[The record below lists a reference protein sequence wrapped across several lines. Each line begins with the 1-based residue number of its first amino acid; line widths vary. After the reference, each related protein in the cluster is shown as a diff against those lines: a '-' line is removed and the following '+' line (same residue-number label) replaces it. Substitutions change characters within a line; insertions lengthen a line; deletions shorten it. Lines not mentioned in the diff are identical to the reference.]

1 MRKSSTP
8 APKSIP
14 APARRNNPAPGTPV
28 APDAMEKPDSV
39 EMFLAHLA
47 MEKNYSSATVQAYDT
62 DVMQFEAVLQERGLS
77 LAKPADITKDHVR
90 SHLVWL
96 HRQRTAKTSVAR
108 KLSALRAFFRF
119 CARMRLVTVIPTEG
133 VSNPK
138 AEKRHPAFLNV
149 DQVFSLLDENKP
161 VRQRAKKVAQTG
173 KDTPKESGA
182 GCAPSQPIPSASMP
196 KGGWRHVRDLC
207 LAELLY
213 GSGLRISEA
222 LGLDVGHIVLE
233 SATVRVMGKGRK
245 ERLCPLT
252 ESSKELLARWLG
264 LRGQVAEAGERAL
277 FVGARGKRLNRRD
290 AQRIVDALC
299 RAAGLVETVSPHA
312 LRHSFATHLLEAGA
326 DLRTVQEL
334 MGHSRLSTTQR
345 YTHVSLA
352 HLMEVYDK
360 AHPKS
365 GVEGAETKV
374 TPKSS

>member
-1 MRKSSTP
+1 MRKASTQ
-8 APKSIP
+8 ANKNRP
-14 APARRNNPAPGTPV
+14 APASRNSPAPESPV
-28 APDAMEKPDSV
+28 VMEKPDSV

-47 MEKNYSSATVQAYDT
+47 MEKNYASATVQAYDT
-62 DVMQFEAVLQERGLS
+62 DVMQFEAVLQEKGLS
-77 LAKPADITKDHVR
+77 LARPADITKEHVR

-108 KLSALRAFFRF
+108 KLSSLRAFFRF

-149 DQVFSLLDENKP
+149 DQAFSMLDENKP
-161 VRQRAKKVAQTG
+161 VRQRSKEATQTG
-173 KDTPKESGA
+173 KGTAKA
-182 GCAPSQPIPSASMP
+182 GRAGSDPVQPMP
-196 KGGWRHVRDLC
+196 LAAMPQDGWRHVRDLC

-222 LGLDVGHIVLE
+222 LALDVGHIVME

-264 LRGQVAEAGERAL
+264 LRGQAAEAGERAL
-277 FVGARGKRLNRRD
+277 FVGTRGKRLNRRE

-365 GVEGAETKV
+365 GADGAEAKE
-374 TPKSS
+374 TPKPS